1 MRLVD
6 NIRNQPRTKRRTLLP
21 KEVANV
27 RNINVEYEQYRI
39 MTFRDGVDALL
50 SDNRKRGLS
59 EDTNKYYLGHLTV
72 YRRFI
77 ENVLEETVPIS
88 PNRRHLSAFI
98 DYRTNTL
105 GYGMNGVKTSI
116 RAIKRYSSFIHS
128 LGRSDIDE
136 LASFTMPK
144 SSDNIIETFSE
155 LDIRRLLS
163 VCDTQTFVGYRD
175 YVVINF
181 LLDTG
186 VRLRELVDI
195 RLEDVN
201 MADGFVS
208 ILGKNRQY
216 RSVPLSDMMAN
227 YLTEWTKV
235 RGTSP
240 SNHLFITQDDRKMS
254 RRSVQ
259 ERLMK
264 YGKKADIQGVRV
276 SPHTFR
282 HTFAKMFVISG
293 GDVFVLQDILGH
305 STLEMV
311 RKYVRL
317 YSKDLQRN
325 HAIHSPLSKLNRI
338 VR

>member
-1 MRLVD
+1 
-6 NIRNQPRTKRRTLLP
+6 
-21 KEVANV
+21 
-27 RNINVEYEQYRI
+27 
-39 MTFRDGVDALL
+39 
-50 SDNRKRGLS
+50 
-59 EDTNKYYLGHLTV
+59 
-72 YRRFI
+72 
-77 ENVLEETVPIS
+77 
-88 PNRRHLSAFI
+88 
-98 DYRTNTL
+98 
-105 GYGMNGVKTSI
+105 MNGVKTSL
-116 RAIKRYSSFIHS
+116 RAIKRYSSFVHS
-128 LGRSDIDE
+128 LGRTEIDE
-136 LASFTMPK
+136 LATFTLPK
-144 SSDNIIETFSE
+144 SSAHLIETFSE
-155 LDIRRLLS
+155 TEIRLLLT

-175 YVVINF
+175 YVIINF

-195 RLEDVN
+195 RLEDVSIT
-201 MADGFVS
+201 DGFVN

-216 RSVPLSDMMAN
+216 RTVPLSDMMAS
-227 YLTEWTKV
+227 YLKEWLKV
-235 RGTSP
+235 RGSSP

-259 ERLMK
+259 ERLAK
-264 YGKKADIQGVRV
+264 YGKKANIRNVRV

-282 HTFAKMFVISG
+282 HTFAKMFVVSG

-325 HAIHSPLSKLNRI
+325 HAIHSPLSKFSRT

>member
-1 MRLVD
+1 
-6 NIRNQPRTKRRTLLP
+6 
-21 KEVANV
+21 
-27 RNINVEYEQYRI
+27 
-39 MTFRDGVDALL
+39 MTFRDGVDALI

-77 ENVLEETVPIS
+77 ENVLEETAPIS
-88 PNRRHLSAFI
+88 PTQRHLDAFI

-155 LDIRRLLS
+155 TDIRRLLS

-175 YVVINF
+175 YVIINF

-216 RSVPLSDMMAN
+216 RTVPLSDMMAN

-235 RGTSP
+235 RGSSP
-240 SNHLFITQDDRKMS
+240 SNYLFITQDDRKMS

-259 ERLMK
+259 ERLAK
-264 YGKKADIQGVRV
+264 YGKKANIKNVRV

-282 HTFAKMFVISG
+282 HTFAKMFIISG

-317 YSKDLQRN
+317 FSSDLKRN
-325 HAIHSPLSKLNRI
+325 HGVHSPLKQLNTPKRQ
-338 VR
+338 

>member
-1 MRLVD
+1 MRLID
-6 NIRNQPRTKRRTLLP
+6 NIRNQPRTKRRTILP
-21 KEVANV
+21 QEVTNV
-27 RNINVEYEQYRI
+27 RNINGQYEQYRI
-39 MTFRDGVDALL
+39 MTYRDGVEALI

-72 YRRFI
+72 YVRFI
-77 ENVLEETVPIS
+77 ENVLQETAPIS
-88 PNRRHLSAFI
+88 PTQRHLSAFI

-155 LDIRRLLS
+155 SDIRRLLS

-227 YLTEWTKV
+227 YLSEWTKV
-235 RGTSP
+235 RGSSP
-240 SNHLFITQDDRKMS
+240 SNYLFITQDDRQMS

-264 YGKKADIQGVRV
+264 YGKKANIKNVRV

-282 HTFAKMFVISG
+282 HTFAKMFIISG